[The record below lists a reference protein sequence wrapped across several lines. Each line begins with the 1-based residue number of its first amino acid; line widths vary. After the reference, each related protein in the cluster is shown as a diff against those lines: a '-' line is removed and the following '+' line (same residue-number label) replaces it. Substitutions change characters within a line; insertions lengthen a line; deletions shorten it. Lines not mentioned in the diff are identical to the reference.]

1 MHTPVASVSN
11 GGGRA
16 SRLGPRK
23 AARLAGVLLVLALV
37 AASLAI
43 VLIGGGSARGSSRA
57 RYGGLPSWLP
67 KPEATVDRIEVA
79 SSHHQVLA
87 IQGDAV
93 MVDLP
98 RGRVLA
104 NAVGPSV
111 PEEGH
116 YPLPAD
122 SPATF
127 VVTFTHPSSVVPIS
141 PNAFTFIDELA
152 RLHHPRR
159 VSAMDGGPPPR
170 RILPGQTVSLK
181 VYGVLPTGDGALT
194 WAPNGERRPIVS
206 WNYELEVD

>member
-1 MHTPVASVSN
+1 M
-11 GGGRA
+11 
-16 SRLGPRK
+16 RLGPRG
-23 AARLAGVLLVLALV
+23 ARRLAGAILAVVLV
-37 AASLAI
+37 AAPVAI
-43 VLIGGGSARGSSRA
+43 VLIGGGGSSSGSSGRSATRGSSA

-67 KPEATVDRIEVA
+67 RPKIPVNRIEVA
-79 SSHHQVLA
+79 SSAHQVLA

-93 MVDLP
+93 SVDL
-98 RGRVLA
+98 RGGGVLA

-116 YPLPAD
+116 YPLPVD

-127 VVTFTHPSSVVPIS
+127 VVTFTHASGVVPINA
-141 PNAFTFIDELA
+141 NAFTFIDELA
-152 RLHHPRR
+152 HLHHPRT
-159 VSAMDGGPPPR
+159 VSSMEGGSAPT

-181 VYGVLPTGDGALT
+181 VYGMLPTGDGALT